1 MAMFDSP
8 YEDSYYYNPTGGT
21 DTDFFAYLKRLQAER
36 RGGILGGGM
45 FGRMGE
51 AAKEKAEVNASD
63 VLGELINK
71 QTGAG
76 GDSGTSAEELA
87 QMSEEANTPFNP
99 NNPYDRL
106 SGRTWAPELWGAM
119 DWLDRQAIRSD
130 LLRTGY
136 SEAEIERI
144 LNNPELAKAMAS
156 GGAID
161 TKNAGIAYDY
171 NQAGQSENLLQ
182 ALFGSER
189 QDGNPRVTNQ
199 LPFSPYDLSGRDGM
213 FSGGA
218 GVVVAGNPY
227 STNDI
232 AMIRKAQADANRP
245 LFSDLNMS
253 TISAQAQAGADA
265 AVERERIAEQ
275 ARQRA
280 AAEAARNA
288 RIEADRQAEAK
299 RRATAAAA
307 QAAIN
312 AAAGRS
318 YTDSYA
324 PSSVRSS
331 GDSYTVTNSNT
342 GYSANFSSSPSF
354 GSGTFDTSGTFG
366 D

>member
-21 DTDFFAYLKRLQAER
+21 DADFLAYLKRLQAER

-63 VLGELINK
+63 VLGELIKK

-76 GDSGTSAEELA
+76 DDTGYSVEELA
-87 QMSEEANTPFNP
+87 RMSEEANTPFNP

-106 SGRTWAPELWGAM
+106 SGRTWAPELWGAL
-119 DWLDRQAIRSD
+119 DWADRQAIRSD

-218 GVVVAGNPY
+218 GVMVAGIPY

-232 AMIRKAQADANRP
+232 AMIRKAQADANKP

-265 AVERERIAEQ
+265 AVERERLAELE
-275 ARQRA
+275 RQRA
-280 AAEAARNA
+280 AAEAAKVAAAAAEAA
-288 RIEADRQAEAK
+288 RLSEAQRQARLA
-299 RRATAAAA
+299 ATAASVS
-307 QAAIN
+307 
-312 AAAGRS
+312 GGG
-318 YTDSYA
+318 TDG
-324 PSSVRSS
+324 SSI
-331 GDSYTVTNSNT
+331 GW
-342 GYSANFSSSPSF
+342 SSPSDSVSA
-354 GSGTFDTSGTFG
+354 GRTSSSDISYSASRDRSSTTGYDFNK